1 MGGLSPIK
9 VDSSI
14 EVLSSEVPKKLQQP
28 NTGIADE
35 ELAGNALFEIAK
47 IRINQRDFYEA
58 FHNL

>member
-1 MGGLSPIK
+1 MK

-47 IRINQRDFYEA
+47 IRIKQRDFYEA